1 MAGRS
6 FKVGVIVGSIRRDS
20 INRRLAKALIR
31 LAPPS
36 LALEVIEIG
45 QLPLYNQ
52 DLDATPPNEW
62 QVFKAQLS
70 AVDAVLFVTPE
81 HNRSMPAALKN
92 AIDIGSRPYGK
103 SAWNAKPGAIV
114 TASPSAIGGFGS
126 NHAVRQTLVFLNVPV
141 MQQPEAYI
149 GQADK
154 LVDEAGEITKPDTK
168 AFLEKFM
175 AAFAD
180 WVERNTAAG

>member
-1 MAGRS
+1 MAK
-6 FKVGVIVGSIRRDS
+6 KVGVIVGSIRRDS
-20 INRRLAKALIR
+20 INRRLAKALMG

-36 LALEVIEIG
+36 LTLEVIEIG

-52 DLDATPPNEW
+52 DLDATPPAQW
-62 QVFKAQLS
+62 QTFKKQVAS
-70 AVDAVLFVTPE
+70 VDAILFVSPE
-81 HNRSMPAALKN
+81 YNRSMPAALKN
-92 AIDIGSRPYGK
+92 AIDIGSRPYGQ
-103 SAWNAKPGAIV
+103 SAWNGKPGAVV

-149 GQADK
+149 GHAEK
-154 LVDEAGEITKPDTK
+154 LVDADGQITNPDTK

-175 AAFAD
+175 MAFAD
-180 WVERNTAAG
+180 WITRNAVAA